1 MAQINQ
7 LSAYD
12 SPKAGDQLPI
22 FSTGNGD
29 ARKIALSAIAA
40 WLADGNLTGADI
52 AGFVRVAPV
61 TVANLPS
68 ASASGAGA
76 RAFVTD
82 SNSNSFHAAVNGGG
96 NNSVPVYSDGSQWRI
111 G

>member
-12 SPKAGDQLPI
+12 NPSGGDQLPI

-29 ARKIALSAIAA
+29 ARKISLTAFANWLSTAFSS
-40 WLADGNLTGADI
+40 LT
-52 AGFVRVAPV
+52 VSSYVKVTPV

-68 ASASGAGA
+68 ASVAGAGA

-82 SNSNSFHAAVNGGG
+82 ATSSTFHANPVGGG
-96 NNSVPVYSDGSQWRI
+96 VQIVPVYSDGTIWRI

>member
-1 MAQINQ
+1 MTTINQ
-7 LSAYD
+7 LSAYEN
-12 SPKAGDQLPI
+12 PNGGDQLPV

-29 ARKIALSAIAA
+29 ARKMALSVLAA
-40 WLADGNLTGADI
+40 WLADGTLSNVDL
-52 AGFVRVAPV
+52 AGFVKVTPV

-68 ASASGAGA
+68 ATVAGTGA

-82 SNSNSFHAAVNGGG
+82 ATSNTFHSAVVGGG
-96 NNSVPVYSDGSQWRI
+96 ANNVPVFADGAQWRI

>member
-7 LSAYD
+7 LSAYE
-12 SPKAGDQLPI
+12 SPTGGDQLPV

-29 ARKIALSAIAA
+29 ARKMALSVFAA
-40 WLADGNLTGADI
+40 WLSGAFSSLVVSSYI
-52 AGFVRVAPV
+52 KVTPV

-68 ASASGAGA
+68 AVTAGAGA
-76 RAFVTD
+76 RSFVTD
-82 SNSNSFHAAVNGGG
+82 ATSSTFHAQPVGGG
-96 NNSVPVYSDGSQWRI
+96 AQIVPVYSDGTLWRI

>member
-12 SPKAGDQLPI
+12 SPSGGDQLPI

-29 ARKIALSAIAA
+29 ARKISLTAFANWLSTALAS
-40 WLADGNLTGADI
+40 LTVSS
-52 AGFVRVAPV
+52 FTKVQPV

-68 ASASGAGA
+68 AVTSGAGA
-76 RAFVTD
+76 RAFV
-82 SNSNSFHAAVNGGG
+82 SNANATTFNSVVAGGG
-96 NNSVPVYSDGSQWRI
+96 ANFVPVYSDGTNWRI

>member
-12 SPKAGDQLPI
+12 SPSAGDQLPI
-22 FSTGNGD
+22 FSTANGD
-29 ARKIALSAIAA
+29 ARKISLSSFATWLSTALTS
-40 WLADGNLTGADI
+40 LTVSR
-52 AGFVRVAPV
+52 FTRVTPV

-68 ASASGAGA
+68 AATAGTGA

-82 SNSNSFHAAVNGGG
+82 ATSTTFHALVVGGG
-96 NNSVPVYSDGSQWRI
+96 ANSVPVFVDNGQWRI

>member
-12 SPKAGDQLPI
+12 NPQGGDQLPI

-29 ARKIALSAIAA
+29 ARKMALSTLAT
-40 WLADGNLTGADI
+40 WLASGVLTNADI

-68 ASASGAGA
+68 AVGRAGA
-76 RAFVTD
+76 LAFVSDATT
-82 SNSNSFHAAVNGGG
+82 NNFHNVAAGGG
-96 NNSVPVYSDGSQWRI
+96 ANFVPVYSDGSQWRI

>member
-12 SPKAGDQLPI
+12 SPSGGDQLPI

-29 ARKIALSAIAA
+29 ARKIALSNLAA
-40 WLADGNLTGADI
+40 WLASGVLTNADI

-61 TVANLPS
+61 TVANLPT
-68 ASASGAGA
+68 AAGNPGAL
-76 RAFVTD
+76 AFVSDATT
-82 SNSNSFHAAVNGGG
+82 NNFHQIATGGG
-96 NNSVPVYSDGSQWRI
+96 ANFVPVYSDGTNWRI

>member
-12 SPKAGDQLPI
+12 SPSGGDQLPI

-29 ARKIALSAIAA
+29 ARKIALSNLAT
-40 WLADGNLTGADI
+40 WLSDGVLSNADI
-52 AGFVRVAPV
+52 LGFVRVAPV

-68 ASASGAGA
+68 PVGNAGA
-76 RAFVTD
+76 LAFVSDAAT
-82 SNSNSFHAAVNGGG
+82 NNFHNVATGGG
-96 NNSVPVYSDGSQWRI
+96 ANFVPVYSDGSQWRI

>member
-12 SPKAGDQLPI
+12 NPSGGDQLPI
-22 FSTGNGD
+22 YSTGNGD
-29 ARKIALSAIAA
+29 ARKISLTAFANWLSTAFSS
-40 WLADGNLTGADI
+40 LT
-52 AGFVRVAPV
+52 VASYVKVTPV

-68 ASASGAGA
+68 AAVAGAGA

-82 SNSNSFHAAVNGGG
+82 ATSTTFHALAVGGG
-96 NNSVPVYSDGSQWRI
+96 ANSVPVFVDGSQWRI

>member
-12 SPKAGDQLPI
+12 SPSGGDQLPI

-29 ARKIALSAIAA
+29 ARKIALSALAA
-40 WLADGNLTGADI
+40 WLADGALTGADI
-52 AGFVRVAPV
+52 ASFVRVAPV

-68 ASASGAGA
+68 AVGKAGA
-76 RAFVTD
+76 LAFVSDAT
-82 SNSNSFHAAVNGGG
+82 SSTFHANPVGNGAQF
-96 NNSVPVYSDGSQWRI
+96 VPVYSDGSIWRI

>member
-12 SPKAGDQLPI
+12 SPSGGDQLPI

-29 ARKIALSAIAA
+29 ARKIALSNLAA
-40 WLADGNLTGADI
+40 WLSDGVLSNADI
-52 AGFVRVAPV
+52 LGFVRVAPV

-68 ASASGAGA
+68 PVGNAGA
-76 RAFVTD
+76 LAFVSDAAT
-82 SNSNSFHAAVNGGG
+82 NNFHNVATGGG
-96 NNSVPVYSDGSQWRI
+96 SNFVPVYSDGSQWRI